1 MSQTAIVLF
10 RSLLEVQFIHAI
22 SIDEARILLSNKH
35 KIKVQEKI
43 LLFEN
48 LQVERFFYKDID
60 CFAD

>member
-35 KIKVQEKI
+35 KIKV
-43 LLFEN
+43 
-48 LQVERFFYKDID
+48 
-60 CFAD
+60 